1 MAYRHIE
8 VEPMAG
14 ACGAELSGVD
24 LARPLDDGTV
34 AEIRRAFLDHLVVVF
49 RDQTLTPEG
58 HVALARRFG
67 TPERH
72 PMVRALDGH
81 PEIIAVTKL
90 EHETANFG
98 GIWHYDLT
106 FQAKPAIGSLLYA
119 LEVPPY
125 GGDTLFS
132 NQYLAY
138 ETLSDGLKA
147 TLEGL
152 DTVHNNRAWAP
163 REAYGS
169 HRSIKLYQDD
179 WQELEAVHPAVTVHH
194 ETGRRTLF
202 VNPNSSMRFA
212 GWTEEESRPLLDHL
226 SRHATRP
233 EFTCLVRWRPGTLVF
248 WDNRCAM
255 HYAINDYQGRRR
267 ILHRVSVGG
276 ERAPSRISTPVPTG
290 AAA

>member
-8 VEPMAG
+8 VKPLAG
-14 ACGAELSGVD
+14 ACGAELFGAD
-24 LARPLDDGTV
+24 LARPLDDEVV
-34 AEIRRAFLDHLVVVF
+34 AEIRRAFLDHLIVVF
-49 RDQTLTPEG
+49 RDQTLTPEE

-72 PMVRALDGH
+72 PMVRAVEGH

-119 LEVPPY
+119 LETPSH
-125 GGDTLFS
+125 GGDTLFA

-138 ETLSDGLKA
+138 ETLSDGLK
-147 TLEGL
+147 TVLEDL
-152 DTVHNNRAWAP
+152 DTVHTNRAWAP
-163 REAYGS
+163 REAYGA

-179 WQELEAVHPAVTVHH
+179 WQELEAVHPAVTAHH
-194 ETGRRTLF
+194 ETGRKALF
-202 VNPNSSMRFA
+202 VNSNSSMRFA
-212 GWTEEESRPLLDHL
+212 GWTEEESRPLLAHL
-226 SRHATRP
+226 AHHATRP
-233 EFTCLVRWRPGTLVF
+233 EFTCRVRWQPGTLVF

-255 HYAINDYQGRRR
+255 HYAINDYHGRRR
-267 ILHRVSVGG
+267 VLHRVSIGG
-276 ERAPSRISTPVPTG
+276 ERMPSRIAQPLHEG
-290 AAA
+290 KAA